1 MFCFVFCGP
10 LIRKTTAQVEKQLIT
25 THMHFCLVR
34 PLVVVLIIISAKE
47 KVGQSSIKNPV
58 LSLRL

>member
-1 MFCFVFCGP
+1 MFCFLFLWP
-10 LIRKTTAQVEKQLIT
+10 LIRKTTAQVDKLLIT

-47 KVGQSSIKNPV
+47 KVEQSSIKNPV
-58 LSLRL
+58 LSIRL